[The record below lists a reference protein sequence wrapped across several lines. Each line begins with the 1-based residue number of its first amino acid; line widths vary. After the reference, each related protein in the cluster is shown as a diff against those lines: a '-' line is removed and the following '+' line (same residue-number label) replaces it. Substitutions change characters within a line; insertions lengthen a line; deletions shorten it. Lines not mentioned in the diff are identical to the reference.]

1 MIVKK
6 NKLSEEPEYCVIE
19 YKVWKLQKLNQI
31 EI

>member
-6 NKLSEEPEYCVIE
+6 NKLSEDPKYCVIE
-19 YKVWKLQKLNQI
+19 SKVLKLQKLNQI